1 MRSTI
6 WEKKVTL
13 TARYFSHVYLNC
25 KKMLSLYNPVFIAAA
40 AREPEATEQGSNSN
54 RHRNIL
60 MGPCESSLAKCKGLW
75 SRKDQRKK
83 ELWLI
88 LWAPQCKALL
98 CFFKFR
104 TEQGREMKV
113 SIFRRFECP

>member
-1 MRSTI
+1 MKDIEFSCMQ
-6 WEKKVTL
+6 KV
-13 TARYFSHVYLNC
+13 
-25 KKMLSLYNPVFIAAA
+25 MIAAA
-40 AREPEATEQGSNSN
+40 AREPKATEQGSNSN

-60 MGPCESSLAKCKGLW
+60 MGPCESFLAKCKGLW

-88 LWAPQCKALL
+88 LWAPQCNALL
-98 CFFKFR
+98 CFFQFR
-104 TEQGREMKV
+104 TEQGREIKV

>member
-1 MRSTI
+1 MQI
-6 WEKKVTL
+6 VC
-13 TARYFSHVYLNC
+13 YHI
-25 KKMLSLYNPVFIAAA
+25 IAAA

-60 MGPCESSLAKCKGLW
+60 MGPCESFLAKCKGLW

-88 LWAPQCKALL
+88 LWAPQCNALL
-98 CFFKFR
+98 CFFQFR
-104 TEQGREMKV
+104 TEQGRETKV